1 MNDLI
6 AAARAR
12 EAAATPGPSYPSFA
26 EEWPNTGDCCY
37 GNYDDAHSHG
47 RWLGLRAAA
56 AARNDYP
63 LLLDVLEA
71 AQLLM
76 SMHEQLG
83 PQFIPHDELAL
94 RAAIEAWKAAQG

>member
-1 MNDLI
+1 VSDLI

-71 AQLLM
+71 AEKFWHQYAIGGGNAAKEADRL
-76 SMHEQLG
+76 H
-83 PQFIPHDELAL
+83 
-94 RAAIEAWKAAQG
+94 AAIEAWKEAQG